1 MRTLLA
7 VMVAGALGA
16 ACRYGLEGMVSSRI
30 SGQMPWGTL
39 VVNVSGCLIIGFLST
54 LLTDR
59 FTLDPA
65 LRIGLTVGFVGSF
78 TTFSTLLYESTQ
90 LAQDGSFAVA
100 AFNIGLSLALGFIA
114 VLAGIALARVV

>member
-16 ACRYGLEGMVSSRI
+16 ACRYGVDGMVSSRM

-39 VVNVSGCLIIGFLST
+39 VVNVSGCLVIGFLST

-59 FTLDPA
+59 FAIDPA
-65 LRIGLTVGFVGSF
+65 LRIGLTVGFVGSY
-78 TTFSTLLYESTQ
+78 TTFSTLLFESTQ
-90 LAQDGSFAVA
+90 LAQDGSIAIA
-100 AFNIGLSLALGFIA
+100 AFNIGLSLVLGFIA
-114 VLAGIALARVV
+114 VLAGAALGRVV

>member
-16 ACRYGLEGMVSSRI
+16 ACRYGLEGMVSNRI
-30 SGQMPWGTL
+30 TGQMPWGTL

-54 LLTDR
+54 LLTER
-59 FTLDPA
+59 FAIDPA
-65 LRIGLTVGFVGSF
+65 LRIGLTVGFVGSY
-78 TTFSTLLYESTQ
+78 TTFSTLLFESTQ

-100 AFNIGLSLALGFIA
+100 AFNIVLSLVLGFIA
-114 VLAGIALARVV
+114 VLAGAALGRVV